1 MATSNVFVSGL
12 KELDELLKTL
22 PAKIE
27 GNIMRGAMRAG
38 QNVLATA
45 AQENLSAN
53 GHVKSGALQRSI
65 KVRFKKKS
73 ENLYGWMRAHLIA
86 GDKTAYYA
94 HMVEFGTA
102 AHYIAVREEMRPGR
116 NTRRGEKK
124 YGMSTI
130 NKMVKLGSLKI
141 SGRFVGGS
149 VAHPG
154 SRPVPFMRN
163 ALDSHSGQAIEA
175 FADYIR
181 KRLPREI
188 KKAGL

>member
-86 GDKTAYYA
+86 CA
-94 HMVEFGTA
+94 
-102 AHYIAVREEMRPGR
+102 
-116 NTRRGEKK
+116 
-124 YGMSTI
+124 
-130 NKMVKLGSLKI
+130 
-141 SGRFVGGS
+141 
-149 VAHPG
+149 
-154 SRPVPFMRN
+154 
-163 ALDSHSGQAIEA
+163 
-175 FADYIR
+175 
-181 KRLPREI
+181 
-188 KKAGL
+188 